1 MNFRLLQCHQHEQYM
16 SFERSAH
23 LSRIAITMSHQANIP
38 RIEPEILPPRRTLGR
53 SLTDEQLDHLAGV
66 LDDIFHIPGTRI
78 RFGLD
83 PIVGLVP
90 GLGDII
96 SGLLSF
102 LIVLAAWQRGLPRV
116 TIMRMVVN
124 IGIDTL
130 VGSIPIVGD
139 VFDTVWKANR
149 MNYNLL
155 ARYRSG
161 VRTGLVSRD
170 WLFFLFLLL
179 CVAAVVILPVIVVVA
194 LLHWL
199 RQ

>member
-1 MNFRLLQCHQHEQYM
+1 MPH
-16 SFERSAH
+16 
-23 LSRIAITMSHQANIP
+23 T
-38 RIEPEILPPRRTLGR
+38 EPEILPPRRTVARG
-53 SLTDEQLDHLAGV
+53 LTDEQLDHLAGV

-96 SGLLSF
+96 SGVLSF
-102 LIVLAAWQRGLPRV
+102 LIVFAAWQRGLPRV
-116 TIMRMVVN
+116 TIMRMVAN

-130 VGSIPIVGD
+130 VGAIPIVGD
-139 VFDTVWKANR
+139 LFDTVWKSNR

-155 ARYRSG
+155 ARYRGG
-161 VRTGLVSRD
+161 VRSTLMSRD
-170 WLFFLFLLL
+170 WLFFLLLLL
-179 CVAAVVILPVIVVVA
+179 CAAALVVLPVVVVVA